1 MIAADGQDGGVE
13 WRSVGEDREVDRPRA
28 DVGDRRSQL
37 ALRLGDDRLRR
48 GQRAG
53 HQLVD
58 LHAGSD
64 DAFRQVLDGR
74 GGRRDDVHLDAKT
87 DGTHPE
93 RVLHALLLVDG
104 EIPRQRVQDFAVR
117 GDLDC
122 PGNFRRAVDVL
133 VRDLA
138 SMPADGDGARRV
150 LALDVLTCDRDEGRV
165 DLVAR
170 RSLGLLDRLGD
181 RLHRLVD
188 VHNDAL
194 AQPCRRNDALA
205 DDRERAVAADLADQR
220 AHLRRADVDTHH
232 DRFAFHVPFR
242 SSLQGVQCPGR
253 STGSAVG

>member
-1 MIAADGQDGGVE
+1 MQRV
-13 WRSVGEDREVDRPRA
+13 R
-28 DVGDRRSQL
+28 Q
-37 ALRLGDDRLRR
+37 ALRLALLWNGGLGTDPDDIDV
-48 GQRAG
+48 GKHCAG
-53 HQLVD
+53 HRPRVD
-58 LHAGSD
+58 LREEVG
-64 DAFRQVLDGR
+64 VDG
-74 GGRRDDVHLDAKT
+74 GDHVDVVALGYVT
-87 DGTHPE
+87 G
-93 RVLHALLLVDG
+93 HALLLVDG
-104 EIPRQRVQDFAVR
+104 EIPRQRVRDFAVR

-205 DDRERAVAADLADQR
+205 NDRERAVAADLADQR